1 MLSGSQRAA
10 QRTSLGRRGEQYAAG
25 LYRKA
30 GATILATNVRYAVGE
45 LDLIVREVDGTI
57 VFVEVKTRSSANY
70 GVAEAVTARK
80 LTRMRKAASQWLRGV
95 EGPSLA
101 TVRFDVMALTS
112 THKGFEV
119 DYYRDVR
126 HGAG

>member
-1 MLSGSQRAA
+1 MLSGSQQAA
-10 QRTSLGRRGEQYAAG
+10 RRTRLGKSGEAYAAA

-30 GATILATNVRYAVGE
+30 GATVLATNVRYAVGE

-57 VFVEVKTRSSANY
+57 VFVEVKTRSSAHY
-70 GVAEAVTARK
+70 GVAEAVTGRK
-80 LTRMRKAASQWLRGV
+80 LAKMRKAASQWLRGM
-95 EGPSLA
+95 EGQSLA
-101 TVRFDVMALTS
+101 TVRFDVMALTA
-112 THKGFEV
+112 THKGFDV